1 MRTEVPLRYYRRMS
15 SANRIEEEQ
24 TPSQGE
30 DRDLTSERI
39 VALLWRRK
47 MRQSDLSDA
56 IGVARPNISSKL
68 RGNRRWYLFEIVGI
82 AEALGTSVAYL
93 IGETD
98 DDKPLRPEGEGEWNK
113 WARWGS
119 NPRPAD

>member
-1 MRTEVPLRYYRRMS
+1 MTIAETPTG
-15 SANRIEEEQ
+15 EQ
-24 TPSQGE
+24 QAQE
-30 DRDLTSERI
+30 DERDITSERI
-39 VALLWRRK
+39 VALLWRKK

-68 RGNRRWYLFEIVGI
+68 RGNRRWYLYEIMGI
-82 AEALGTSVAYL
+82 AKALGTSVAFL

-98 DDKPLRPEGEGEWNK
+98 DDAPLRPTADQQGEE